1 MKIELTIGE
10 SLDKLSILEIK
21 KDKIEDTSSN
31 IEVMR
36 EYNYLVGMLDNY
48 RSSEFYV
55 ALKYINERS
64 WELLDQIRNN
74 NNTCLEKYKQMMEYS
89 DARYQ
94 IRNHL
99 NFLYG
104 SNFKE
109 QKNYSKNSI
118 KFKIAELEN
127 EEIITIRCLKK
138 IYSSI
143 TYLDYLS

>member
-36 EYNYLVGMLDNY
+36 EYNYLVGILDNY

-74 NNTCLEKYKQMMEYS
+74 NNTCLEKYKQMM
-89 DARYQ
+89 
-94 IRNHL
+94 
-99 NFLYG
+99 
-104 SNFKE
+104 
-109 QKNYSKNSI
+109 
-118 KFKIAELEN
+118 
-127 EEIITIRCLKK
+127 
-138 IYSSI
+138 
-143 TYLDYLS
+143 